1 MALLDLNFY
10 SYILGMDCSAYV
22 LLPGKRMYEL
32 TDRSSETFPVL
43 YLLHGHGDD
52 ETAFIRKS
60 VIEILAREHDL
71 VVVMPNAHRSFYRN
85 ESNGFRYEDFFVHEL
100 PLHIK
105 NYFRVSDKREDTF
118 IAGLSMGGYGAFRLA
133 MKYPE
138 KYSAACSMSGAM
150 SAPYGMIKK
159 DPVDDF
165 YYYFNQN
172 VVRIY
177 GDDTQERELWTLA
190 ESLNKND
197 SLKPRL
203 LQTCGTSDV
212 LYESNVEFAE
222 YMEKQIQ
229 YSDFTFL
236 ESEGAHD
243 WDFWNRSLRDVLNFL
258 GFKTESKLETKTVQ
272 EV

>member
-1 MALLDLNFY
+1 
-10 SYILGMDCSAYV
+10 
-22 LLPGKRMYEL
+22 
-32 TDRSSETFPVL
+32 
-43 YLLHGHGDD
+43 
-52 ETAFIRKS
+52 
-60 VIEILAREHDL
+60 
-71 VVVMPNAHRSFYRN
+71 
-85 ESNGFRYEDFFVHEL
+85 
-100 PLHIK
+100 
-105 NYFRVSDKREDTF
+105 
-118 IAGLSMGGYGAFRLA
+118 MGGYGAFRLA

-138 KYSAACSMSGAM
+138 RYSAACSMSGAM

-165 YYYFNQN
+165 IIISIRMLYVFMEM
-172 VVRIY
+172 IFKK
-177 GDDTQERELWTLA
+177 RELWTLA

-222 YMEKQIQ
+222 YMEKHIQ

-258 GFKTESKLETKTVQ
+258 GFKT
-272 EV
+272 